1 MLLSRNL
8 EDARSAYE
16 LNDTEASRK
25 AHLNAH
31 QKNEKHTAG
40 GNFIKSFVYG
50 GLDGILTTFSIV
62 AGTVG
67 SSLPAAIV
75 VVLGISN
82 VISDGLSMAFG
93 DYLSTK
99 SEIEYQKAERA
110 REEWEVENNPEGE
123 MMEME
128 EIYIS
133 KGMSPEDARI
143 MSQTLAKNKE
153 AWVAVMMVEELGIIE
168 ENDDP
173 LKNGL
178 VTFFSFVFFGS
189 FPLIPFL
196 IGLSIEA
203 KVTSLFYSSLIVT
216 LLVLFFLGAIKT
228 KVTGVNLWKSGGETL
243 FIGAIAASAA
253 YIIGWLLEPIHRDT

>member
-1 MLLSRNL
+1 MLSRDL
-8 EDARSAYE
+8 EGARYAYE

-31 QKNEKHTAG
+31 KKHEKHAAG
-40 GNFIKSFVYG
+40 GNVIKSFVYG

-67 SSLPAAIV
+67 SSLGASIV

-82 VISDGLSMAFG
+82 VISDGLSMASG

-123 MMEME
+123 MLEME
-128 EIYIS
+128 EIYTA
-133 KGMSPEDARI
+133 KGMNPSDAKL
-143 MSQTLAKNKE
+143 MSQILAKNKE
-153 AWVAVMMVEELGIIE
+153 AWVSVMMVEELGIIE
-168 ENDDP
+168 ENDNP
-173 LKNGL
+173 LRNGL
-178 VTFFSFVFFGS
+178 VTFFSFIFFGS

-196 IGLSIEA
+196 IGLALEDVHIS
-203 KVTSLFYSSLIVT
+203 SLFYSSLIVT
-216 LLVLFFLGAIKT
+216 LIVLFFLGAVKT
-228 KVTGVNLWKSGGETL
+228 KVTGVSLWKSGGETL
-243 FIGAIAASAA
+243 LIGAIAASAA
-253 YIIGWLLEPIHRDT
+253 YMIGWALEPIHSG

>member
-1 MLLSRNL
+1 MLLSRDL
-8 EDARSAYE
+8 EDARAAYE
-16 LNDTEASRK
+16 LGDTDASKK
-25 AHLNAH
+25 AHLIAH
-31 QKNEKHTAG
+31 QKNEKHASG
-40 GNFIKSFVYG
+40 GNFLKSFVYG

-67 SSLPAAIV
+67 SSLGAAVV

-123 MMEME
+123 MLEME
-128 EIYIS
+128 EIYKS
-133 KGMSPEDARI
+133 KGMSPDDAKL
-143 MSQTLAKNKE
+143 MSQILAKNKE

-178 VTFFSFVFFGS
+178 VTFFSFVFFGT

-196 IGLSIEA
+196 IGLSVEA
-203 KVTSLFYSSLIVT
+203 QVHTLFYASLIVT
-216 LLVLFFLGAIKT
+216 LIVLFFLGAIKT
-228 KVTGVNLWKSGGETL
+228 KVTGVNVFKSGGETL
-243 FIGAIAASAA
+243 LIGAIAASAA
-253 YIIGWLLEPIHRDT
+253 YVIGWLLEPLHRDT